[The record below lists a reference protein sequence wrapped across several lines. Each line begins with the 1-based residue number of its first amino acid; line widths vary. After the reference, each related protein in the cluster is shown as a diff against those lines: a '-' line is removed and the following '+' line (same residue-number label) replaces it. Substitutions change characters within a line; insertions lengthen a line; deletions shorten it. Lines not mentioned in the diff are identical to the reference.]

1 MFVNLQYEIFCD
13 FKFNLQTNMT
23 DLFISLSLFDASHY
37 FEIIVT
43 NMSYFYVFLFMV
55 IESSFIPFPSEI
67 IVPPAA
73 YLACQATRSLTFHG
87 HTIAIPDINIFLVVL
102 VATAGAIVGALI
114 NYGLSLW
121 IGRPIVYRFADSRI
135 GHACLIDRAKV
146 DKAEAYFDRHGAVST
161 FIGRLIPAVRQLIS
175 IPAGLSKMNIWI
187 FIIFTGLGAMVW
199 NAVLALLGWFLA
211 KSVSI
216 DSLFEAVEKYNNYLS
231 IGGLILLLLC
241 VIFIAWNAFKPKKST
256 SAN

>member
-1 MFVNLQYEIFCD
+1 
-13 FKFNLQTNMT
+13 
-23 DLFISLSLFDASHY
+23 
-37 FEIIVT
+37 
-43 NMSYFYVFLFMV
+43 MV

-73 YLACQATRSLTFHG
+73 YLACQTTRSLTFHG
-87 HTIAIPDINIFLVVL
+87 QSIAIPDINIFAVVL

-146 DKAEAYFDRHGAVST
+146 DKAEAYFDRHGAIST
-161 FIGRLIPAVRQLIS
+161 FVGRLIPAVRQLIS
-175 IPAGLSKMNIWI
+175 IPAGLSKMNIWM

-199 NAVLALLGWFLA
+199 NAILALLGWFLA

-216 DSLFEAVEKYNNYLS
+216 DSLFESVEKYNSYLS

-241 VIFIAWNAFKPKKST
+241 VLFIAWNAFKPKKST
-256 SAN
+256 AA